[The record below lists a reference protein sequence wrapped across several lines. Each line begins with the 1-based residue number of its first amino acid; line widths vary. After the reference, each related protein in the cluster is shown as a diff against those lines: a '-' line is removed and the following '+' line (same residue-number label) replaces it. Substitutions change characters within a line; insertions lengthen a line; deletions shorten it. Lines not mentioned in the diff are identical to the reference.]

1 MGRRVWQKLH
11 GVKCLFLFRK
21 QASHELSA
29 YCRQMSIVYKAHLQR
44 VCEATVFGDK
54 LENHKLILELVNGD
68 NAFQPLTN
76 WSDKPIQC
84 GCRSAL
90 ASFSTAVRI
99 SAGV

>member
-1 MGRRVWQKLH
+1 MGTRVWQKLH
-11 GVKCLFLFRK
+11 GVKCVFLFRK
-21 QASHELSA
+21 EASRELSA
-29 YCRQMSIVYKAHLQR
+29 YGRQMSIVYKAHLQR
-44 VCEATVFGDK
+44 VCEATVSGDK
-54 LENHKLILELVNGD
+54 LENRKLILELVNGD

-76 WSDKPIQC
+76 RSDKRFQY